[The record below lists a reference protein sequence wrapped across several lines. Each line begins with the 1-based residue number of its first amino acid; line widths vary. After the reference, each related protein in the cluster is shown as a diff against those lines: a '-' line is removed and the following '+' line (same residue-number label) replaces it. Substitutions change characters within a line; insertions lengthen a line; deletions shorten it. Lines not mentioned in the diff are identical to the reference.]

1 MNMMSKWNQ
10 STEEPD
16 ELTRRGFLG
25 WGVAV
30 FIGIASLGIFVFT
43 LFRITFPSL
52 LPEKSG
58 RFKIGHRHD
67 FPSGTTKY
75 FDRDQVYV
83 FADEEGIYAISAV
96 CTHLGC
102 VVNKDHNGFA
112 CPCHGSRY
120 DLDGSV
126 EKGAA
131 TRDLP
136 WFQISMLPSGYLQV
150 DRKKIVKPGVKL
162 AV

>member
-1 MNMMSKWNQ
+1 MNIMSKWNQ
-10 STEEPD
+10 STEDPT

-30 FIGIASLGIFVFT
+30 FIGIASLVIFVFT

-58 RFKIGHRHD
+58 RFRIGRSHD

-83 FADEEGIYAISAV
+83 FSDAEGIYAISAV
-96 CTHLGC
+96 CTYLGC
-102 VVNKDHNGFA
+102 VVHKDINGFA

-136 WFQISMLPSGYLQV
+136 WFQISMLPGGQLQV
-150 DRKKIVKPGVKL
+150 DKKNAVKPGVKFRI
-162 AV
+162 